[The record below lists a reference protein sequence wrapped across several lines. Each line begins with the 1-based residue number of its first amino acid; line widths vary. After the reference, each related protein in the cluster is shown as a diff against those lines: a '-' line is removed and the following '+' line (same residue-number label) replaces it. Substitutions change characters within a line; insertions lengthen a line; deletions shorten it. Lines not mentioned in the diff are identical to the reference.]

1 MHKML
6 VYPTYC
12 EQSAILLLS
21 PRLLRQKSR
30 TCFWKKLQQL
40 FSEAAPAFGK
50 SSSSRTTTLKKNIVN
65 FSSFLVRICVSVIL
79 NI

>member
-1 MHKML
+1 ML

-12 EQSAILLLS
+12 EQSVILLLS

-30 TCFWKKLQQL
+30 TCFRRKLQQL

-50 SSSSRTTTLKKNIVN
+50 SSSS
-65 FSSFLVRICVSVIL
+65 FW
-79 NI
+79 